1 MGMTQTLVVVVLF
14 VGAMAC
20 LPWLIKRL
28 QQRHAAGG
36 LPAGAASR
44 VLSAVAV
51 GPQQR
56 VVTVEVGPEGARTW
70 LVLGVTAQQVSCLH
84 VLAAPSAIPA
94 APAALPVVVADNSA
108 FAREMA
114 AAEARKEPHA

>member
-28 QQRHAAGG
+28 QQHQASGG
-36 LPAGAASR
+36 LSAGSASR

-51 GPQQR
+51 GPQQK
-56 VVTVEVGPEGARTW
+56 VVTVEVGPEDARTW
-70 LVLGVTAQQVSCLH
+70 LVLGVTAQQVTCLH
-84 VLAAPSAIPA
+84 VLAAPSANA
-94 APAALPVVVADNSA
+94 VPAALPVVASDASA

-114 AAEARKEPHA
+114 AAEARKEPHV